1 MICAVTDALGSNGEG
16 IVRHEGV
23 TFFVPYCLPGEKIRF
38 RVLKVKDKIG
48 YGKIEEVL
56 TPAEER
62 VREKCPVF
70 TRCGGCQ
77 LQHLAYRSQLR
88 FKGNGV
94 KDALRKIAGIRLCV
108 PAAIKSD
115 LPYGYRNKLQMPVG
129 VDREGNNVIGFYA
142 ERSHRIIPVSTCVIH
157 PEWAEKLIAVLHR
170 YMKECAVKG
179 YDEEAGTGSLRHI
192 VVREIGGKFIVTLVS
207 VTENLPNL
215 QYLIELLYTVFRTFT
230 FYLNINAKDTNVV
243 FGEQFILEH
252 GPGYFEAEEQGIRYE
267 AGPVTFLQVNENV
280 RAKLYEAALKA
291 VVSTGDEVVV
301 DAYSGGG
308 LLTAMLAKSCKRVYG
323 IELEAEAVKCA
334 DALKEKNG
342 LSNMTNICGY
352 VEEKLQGV
360 LEKEQG
366 EEIRLILDP
375 PRAGIARSVVRAI
388 LESGIS
394 KIAIISCNPATL
406 ARDLGLLTGSL
417 VEKDGELIKN
427 SEYAALNASKTNE
440 CSSLDALSEK
450 EEKTPQIE
458 NEAGLN
464 GFYTIEWIQ
473 PFDMF
478 PQTKHVETLVLLSHK
493 EPDSRISVK
502 VEFGE
507 KEGQISL
514 AETQKQVEDSKPKA
528 KTTYKQIQKY
538 VEENYGF
545 KVHTAYIAEV
555 KRNLGLPMY
564 DAPNAVE
571 ELKRPRSHPTEKMVL
586 AIKETLAHFEII

>member
-1 MICAVTDALGSNGEG
+1 M
-16 IVRHEGV
+16 
-23 TFFVPYCLPGEKIRF
+23 
-38 RVLKVKDKIG
+38 
-48 YGKIEEVL
+48 
-56 TPAEER
+56 
-62 VREKCPVF
+62 
-70 TRCGGCQ
+70 
-77 LQHLAYRSQLR
+77 
-88 FKGNGV
+88 
-94 KDALRKIAGIRLCV
+94 
-108 PAAIKSD
+108 
-115 LPYGYRNKLQMPVG
+115 
-129 VDREGNNVIGFYA
+129 
-142 ERSHRIIPVSTCVIH
+142 
-157 PEWAEKLIAVLHR
+157 
-170 YMKECAVKG
+170 
-179 YDEEAGTGSLRHI
+179 
-192 VVREIGGKFIVTLVS
+192 
-207 VTENLPNL
+207 
-215 QYLIELLYTVFRTFT
+215 YTVFRTFT

-417 VEKDGELIKN
+417 VEKDGELTKN
-427 SEYAALNASKTNE
+427 SDYAALNASKTNE

-478 PQTKHVETLVLLSHK
+478 PQTKHVETVVLLSRRMPKDYLEVNVELDDDFLTKAESKGTYEQIK
-493 EPDSRISVK
+493 EYIFEKYQIKVSSLYIAQVK
-502 VEFGE
+502 EECGI
-507 KEGQISL
+507 KERENYNHS
-514 AETQKQVEDSKPKA
+514 KKEDSKQPKVPEDKRKIIMEA
-528 KTTYKQIQKY
+528 L
-538 VEENYGF
+538 EHF
-545 KVHTAYIAEV
+545 KMI
-555 KRNLGLPMY
+555 
-564 DAPNAVE
+564 
-571 ELKRPRSHPTEKMVL
+571 
-586 AIKETLAHFEII
+586 